1 MVNLA
6 NLLAVM
12 PNGLWEKL
20 IFIFNNA
27 FINFGL
33 TVIMLTLAIKVL
45 MLPLDFFNR
54 YLTQRQMKQQE
65 ELAPEIARIKKRC
78 KNDKQKEN
86 QEMQKLYKE
95 KHMNPVGS
103 CLFMIV
109 NLALTLTIFI
119 TLLNGLNAM
128 ASFKIQDQYE
138 QLQIVYVAEYVDS
151 KYDYTIYEKVEEINV
166 IIAENTELT
175 ENDKK
180 IMIHNL
186 VLPYI
191 IEMNSIENETEKQ
204 EVLRVANENVA
215 KKYSQVK
222 DNFLWIDN
230 IWLADTPFSSSI
242 PSFESYSGVARITK
256 EQVDNESL
264 ALKNTYNQIMDP
276 LRESSGRANGF
287 FVLTLL
293 TGGTAFLNQ
302 WLMTRRKKAKQPV
315 LAQNNQPV
323 PPQPGTGK
331 FMLIFMPVLMAI
343 FSLMYTSMFSIYLV
357 ASQLLSIATTPLI
370 NLIIAKIEKHK
381 ENKKNKNVPKN
392 PRRV

>member
-54 YLTQRQMKQQE
+54 YLTQKQMKQQE
-65 ELAPEIARIKKRC
+65 ELAPEIEKIKKRC
-78 KNDKQKEN
+78 RNDKQKEN
-86 QEMQKLYKE
+86 QEMQRLYKD
-95 KHMNPVGS
+95 KHVNPLGS
-103 CLFMIV
+103 CLFMII

-138 QLQIVYVAEYVDS
+138 QLQIVYVAEYVETEYQID
-151 KYDYTIYEKVEEINV
+151 IYEKVAEINE
-166 IIAENTELT
+166 IIANNTEIS
-175 ENDKK
+175 EADKR
-180 IMIHNL
+180 IMIHQL

-191 IEMNSIENETEKQ
+191 QQMNSVENQEKGYIERANQ
-204 EVLRVANENVA
+204 RVAE
-215 KKYSQVK
+215 KYAQVK

-242 PSFESYSGVARITK
+242 PSFESYAGVARITK
-256 EQVDNESL
+256 EQIDNEAL
-264 ALKNTYNQIMDP
+264 ALKVTYNQIMDP

-302 WLMTRRKKAKQPV
+302 WLMTRKRKNKQQTM
-315 LAQNNQPV
+315 AQNKNQPV
-323 PPQPGTGK
+323 QPQPGTGK
-331 FMLIFMPVLMAI
+331 FMLIFMPVFMAI

-357 ASQLLSIATTPLI
+357 ASQLLSIASTPLI
-370 NLIIAKIEKHK
+370 NLIIDKIEKRK
-381 ENKKNKNVPKN
+381 QNKKNKDVPKN

>member
-33 TVIMLTLAIKVL
+33 TVIMLTLAIKLV

-54 YLTQRQMKQQE
+54 YLTQKQMKQQQ
-65 ELAPEIARIKKRC
+65 ELAPEIERIKKRC

-95 KHMNPVGS
+95 KHMNPLGS
-103 CLFMIV
+103 CLFMLV

-138 QLQIVYVAEYVDS
+138 QLQIAYVADYVDQT
-151 KYDYTIYEKVEEINV
+151 YDYTIYDKIEENNAKSDDDETKQTVYQIV
-166 IIAENTELT
+166 
-175 ENDKK
+175 
-180 IMIHNL
+180 M
-186 VLPYI
+186 PYI
-191 IEMNSIENETEKQ
+191 QEMNAIADETAKQ
-204 EVLRVANENVA
+204 TVLDNANKNVA
-215 KKYSQVK
+215 EKYSQVK

-242 PSFESYSGVARITK
+242 PSFDSYAGVARLTK
-256 EQVDNESL
+256 EQIESDPQI
-264 ALKNTYNQIMDP
+264 KETYNKIMDP
-276 LRESSGRANGF
+276 LRESTGRANGF

-302 WLMTRRKKAKQPV
+302 WFMTRKKKAKQPV
-315 LAQNNQPV
+315 LAKNNQPA

-331 FMLIFMPVLMAI
+331 FMLIFMPVFMAI

-357 ASQLLSIATTPLI
+357 TSQLLSIATTPLI

>member
-27 FINFGL
+27 FVNFGL

-54 YLTQRQMKQQE
+54 YLTQKQMKQQE
-65 ELAPEIARIKKRC
+65 ELAPEIEKIKKRC
-78 KNDKQKEN
+78 RNDKQKEN
-86 QEMQKLYKE
+86 QEMQRLYKD
-95 KHMNPVGS
+95 KHVNPLGS
-103 CLFMIV
+103 CLFMII

-138 QLQIVYVAEYVDS
+138 QLQIVYVAEYVETEYQID
-151 KYDYTIYEKVEEINV
+151 IYEKVAEINE
-166 IIAENTELT
+166 IIANNTEIS
-175 ENDKK
+175 EADKR
-180 IMIHNL
+180 IMIHQL

-191 IEMNSIENETEKQ
+191 QQMNSVENQEKGYIERANQ
-204 EVLRVANENVA
+204 RVAE
-215 KKYSQVK
+215 KYAQVK

-242 PSFESYSGVARITK
+242 PSFESYAGVARITK
-256 EQVDNESL
+256 EQIDNEAL
-264 ALKNTYNQIMDP
+264 ALKVTYNQIMDP

-302 WLMTRRKKAKQPV
+302 WLMTRKRKNKQQTM
-315 LAQNNQPV
+315 AQNKNQPV
-323 PPQPGTGK
+323 QPQPGTGK
-331 FMLIFMPVLMAI
+331 FMLIFMPVFMAI

-357 ASQLLSIATTPLI
+357 ASQLLSIASTPLI
-370 NLIIAKIEKHK
+370 NLIIDKIEKRK
-381 ENKKNKNVPKN
+381 QNKKNKDVPKN